1 MDVLHAACAGLDV
14 HKQTVV
20 ACLLRTD
27 AGGRRTKEV
36 RTFGT
41 TTEALL
47 ALGDWLGA
55 AGCTHVAL
63 ESTGVY
69 WKPVHHVLEA
79 TCEVLLVNAQHVK
92 AVPGRKTDVADSE
105 WLADLLQH
113 GLLRPSFVPPRAQ
126 RELRD
131 LTRTRTKLIDERS
144 AAVKRLQA
152 VLEDANLKVAGVAT
166 DIMGA
171 SGRAILAALLAG
183 ETDPATLAE
192 LAKGRLR
199 RKRDQLEQALHGR
212 LTDHHRLLLTLH
224 LRHIDF
230 LSEQIE
236 HLSQEIARRLAP
248 VADQLAR
255 LDAIPGVGQRT
266 TEVLAAEVGLDMTRF
281 PSAAHLASWAGMCP
295 GSYESAGKRK
305 GGKTRKGSRWLRR
318 ALVESAYVVAR
329 MKGTALAARFR
340 RLVVRRGPKA
350 AAVAVGHTILTLVYA
365 LLAHGEVY
373 QEPGPAYL
381 DERRRRRTQQR
392 AVDQLRALGY
402 DVTLTPAPAAA

>member
-1 MDVLHAACAGLDV
+1 LDV

-20 ACLLRTD
+20 ACLIRAG

-41 TTEALL
+41 TTDALL
-47 ALGDWLGA
+47 ALGDWLRD
-55 AGCTHVAL
+55 AGCTHVAM

-79 TCEVLLVNAQHVK
+79 TCEVVLVNAHHVK
-92 AVPGRKTDVADSE
+92 AVPGRTTDVADSA

-131 LTRTRTKLIDERS
+131 LTRTRTKLVDERS
-144 AAVKRLQA
+144 AAVKRRQA

-171 SGRAILAALLAG
+171 AGRAILAALREG
-183 ETDPATLAE
+183 TTDPVALAA

-199 RKRDQLEQALHGR
+199 RKRDQLERALRGR
-212 LTDHHRLLLTLH
+212 LTDHPRLLLALH
-224 LRHIDF
+224 LRHVDF
-230 LSEQIE
+230 LDEQIDR
-236 HLSQEIARRLAP
+236 LSQEITRRLEP

-281 PSAAHLASWAGMCP
+281 PSAGHLASWAGMCP
-295 GSYESAGKRK
+295 GSYERAGKRK

-318 ALVESAYVVAR
+318 ALVECAYAAAR
-329 MKGTALAARFR
+329 MKDTALAARFR

-365 LLAHGEVY
+365 LLAHGELS

-381 DERRRRRTQQR
+381 DQRRRRRAQQR
-392 AVDQLRALGY
+392 AVDQLRALG
-402 DVTLTPAPAAA
+402 DEVALTAAQTVA